1 MRWIFVIILLKCT
14 LCQNLT
20 KLSERELNGIIQNF
34 LLSYDKTERASID
47 EQLIVTVDTFIQTV
61 SDVREAQMDYE
72 IGIFFRQVNI

>member
-47 EQLIVTVDTFIQTV
+47 EQLTVTVDTFIQTV